1 MLQAVAIILG
11 KYPSDNDADLAA
23 RGKLL
28 APIFR
33 QNDAIRDYLRARRPI
48 VDINPETG
56 EPEGLTGWRCTPRSE
71 ARITRRTRVEPRSRC
86 PEVSTTLT
94 PTPPPDTLTS
104 SIMPSDHA
112 FG

>member
-33 QNDAIRDYLRARRPI
+33 QNDAIRDYLRARRPV
-48 VDINPETG
+48 VDINPDTG
-56 EPEGLTGWRCTPRSE
+56 EPEATSDGAAP
-71 ARITRRTRVEPRSRC
+71 
-86 PEVSTTLT
+86 PEVT
-94 PTPPPDTLTS
+94 P
-104 SIMPSDHA
+104 
-112 FG
+112 